1 VRSRLR
7 AVVTSLV
14 WSVSKHLVSHS
25 SRNDVLVVTEY
36 PKCGGS
42 WIAKT
47 AASSL
52 GLPYVGG
59 GMFLPLIP
67 CVLRTH
73 WKPNASL
80 APALFVVRDVRDVM
94 VSLFHHRVKNMART
108 PRRAAQF
115 QQEFDGPLSI
125 DAISEQLKGFMVIE
139 FSDPRY
145 GAHFNWTEF
154 VAAATSV
161 VEGGSKAAIVRYEDA
176 LENPVKALDVALSQ
190 LGMPP
195 EKSRLACR
203 RPPSC
208 VAPNTVA
215 GAMSSTAT
223 AQNSSLTNAMKS

>member
-1 VRSRLR
+1 
-7 AVVTSLV
+7 
-14 WSVSKHLVSHS
+14 
-25 SRNDVLVVTEY
+25 
-36 PKCGGS
+36 
-42 WIAKT
+42 
-47 AASSL
+47 
-52 GLPYVGG
+52 
-59 GMFLPLIP
+59 MFLPLIP

-195 EKSRLACR
+195 EKSRLDLACQLHLQETTFLR
-203 RPPSC
+203 SAKHGGWRDVFNRDSAEFIADKC
-208 VAPNTVA
+208 NEELMAL
-215 GAMSSTAT
+215 GYIDTADWW
-223 AQNSSLTNAMKS
+223 QQIER